1 MMNIH
6 VVISGKIETV
16 CFIDER
22 VRKDNL
28 NESHRS
34 PAELA
39 ASRRQAS
46 RGLDNRRYGHTQ
58 SAKREWSLIIIKD
71 EAFCIVPHTDIG
83 VAKSFRMIPL
93 LKNSLQV
100 EIYAEF
106 KCCMIIICILRDL
119 FV

>member
-22 VRKDNL
+22 VRKDNS

-58 SAKREWSLIIIKD
+58 SAKR
-71 EAFCIVPHTDIG
+71 AG
-83 VAKSFRMIPL
+83 
-93 LKNSLQV
+93 
-100 EIYAEF
+100 AESNHNQG
-106 KCCMIIICILRDL
+106 RS
-119 FV
+119 V

>member
-34 PAELA
+34 RAELA

-46 RGLDNRRYGHTQ
+46 RGLYNRRYGHVYT
-58 SAKREWSLIIIKD
+58 KRE
-71 EAFCIVPHTDIG
+71 AG
-83 VAKSFRMIPL
+83 VESNHNQGRSVLYCPT
-93 LKNSLQV
+93 
-100 EIYAEF
+100 Y
-106 KCCMIIICILRDL
+106 
-119 FV
+119 